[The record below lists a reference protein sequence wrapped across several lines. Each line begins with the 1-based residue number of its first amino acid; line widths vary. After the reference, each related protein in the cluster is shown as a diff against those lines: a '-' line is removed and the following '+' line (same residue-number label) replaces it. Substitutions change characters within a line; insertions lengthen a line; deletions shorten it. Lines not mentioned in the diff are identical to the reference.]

1 MKKLILAGLLS
12 GVLANA
18 GIVKVV
24 TYPVRHPVKLV
35 KTTVRV
41 TKAILW

>member
-1 MKKLILAGLLS
+1 MKKLILVGLLS

-18 GIVKVV
+18 GIVKVA
-24 TYPVRHPVKLV
+24 TYPLRHPVKLV
-35 KTTVRV
+35 KKTVHV

>member
-1 MKKLILAGLLS
+1 MKKVILLVLMSA
-12 GVLANA
+12 VLANA

-35 KTTVRV
+35 KKTVQV